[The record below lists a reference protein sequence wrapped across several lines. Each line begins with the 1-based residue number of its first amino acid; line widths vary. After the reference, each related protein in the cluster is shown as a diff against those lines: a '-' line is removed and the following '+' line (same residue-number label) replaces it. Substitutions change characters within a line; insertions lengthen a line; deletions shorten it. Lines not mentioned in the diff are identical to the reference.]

1 MSDGGGR
8 YAAPEVLRANL
19 ARRKTIQCSC
29 ASDMW
34 SVGAI
39 MFELYTGHRFLNPDN
54 VPPEEVYR
62 QVGAPASRRAVPR
75 RVALPL
81 AAHSRTKPIPPTD
94 DRGRGRARGGAAQ
107 RERVRPE

>member
-1 MSDGGGR
+1 VWDGGGR

-39 MFELYTGHRFLNPDN
+39 MFELYTGHRFLDPDK
-54 VPPEEVYR
+54 VPEAEVYT
-62 QVGAPASRRAVPR
+62 QVGAPGLPCAAPR
-75 RVALPL
+75 
-81 AAHSRTKPIPPTD
+81 AHSRTQCPRPTTN
-94 DRGRGRARGGAAQ
+94 AEAAK
-107 RERVRPE
+107 